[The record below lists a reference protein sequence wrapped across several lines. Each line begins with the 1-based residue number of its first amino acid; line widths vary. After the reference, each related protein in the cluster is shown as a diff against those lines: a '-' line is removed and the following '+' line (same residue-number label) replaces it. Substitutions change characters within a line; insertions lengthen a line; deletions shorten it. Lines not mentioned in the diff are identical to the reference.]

1 MTKAKRKRLTRFQRI
16 KRRMR
21 MFFQGQNE
29 ILVLGDSHARVFKED
44 EAHIPGYYFSVV
56 DAGGATISGL
66 KNPNS
71 NSRALHQFKKAL
83 RWYFGDICLVTL
95 GEVDTGFV
103 IWYRAK
109 RHGLEVEEIFEQTVS
124 NYIDFI
130 KSIPS
135 KKHVIILSAPLP
147 TIRDD
152 QDWGEVAGLR
162 KEVDAP
168 LVERTNLTVALNSR
182 MQAFAQQY
190 GIYCINLDAASLDEN
205 NTVKQELLNADP
217 NDHHYDARAHLKLI
231 MPELTKFVKMIESVQ
246 GPRRG

>member
-1 MTKAKRKRLTRFQRI
+1 
-16 KRRMR
+16 
-21 MFFQGQNE
+21 MFFKGKKE
-29 ILVLGDSHARVFKED
+29 ILMLGDSHACVFKED

-83 RWYFGDICLVTL
+83 RWYFGNICVVIL

-109 RHGLEVEEIFEQTVS
+109 KHGLQVEEIFEQTVT
-124 NYIDFI
+124 NYTDFI
-130 KSIPS
+130 KSIPN

-147 TIRDD
+147 TIRDG

-162 KEVDAP
+162 REVDAP
-168 LVERTNLTVALNSR
+168 LAERTNLTIALNAR

-205 NTVKQELLNADP
+205 NTVKLGLLNADP
-217 NDHHYDARAHLKLI
+217 NDHHYDTSAHLNLI
-231 MPELTKFVKMIESVQ
+231 MPELTKFVKTIESGQ
-246 GPRRG
+246 ASRRG